1 MTYNHQNKERKYFF
15 KYNDD
20 DDNNN
25 NNYYC
30 CCYCSGSS
38 STSNSIKEECIIYF
52 VLNYYYYLMDYDDN
66 NNKEKLNMSR
76 SDILSL
82 LDDFIEQINQ
92 IRRTL
97 FGVSISALLLSPLAI
112 VLSIYLIV
120 HPSFF
125 AILEIENEF
134 GLVLSVLLSA
144 VILISSIWLIIGI
157 RQYLSLSS
165 WNSRYKEYNEQKQ
178 KIDKMIEAKYGLDNN
193 YNNDSN

>member
-1 MTYNHQNKERKYFF
+1 MTYNNNNN
-15 KYNDD
+15 NDDDDDTD

-25 NNYYC
+25 R
-30 CCYCSGSS
+30 
-38 STSNSIKEECIIYF
+38 
-52 VLNYYYYLMDYDDN
+52 
-66 NNKEKLNMSR
+66 KEKLNTSR

-97 FGVSISALLLSPLAI
+97 FGVSISALILSPLAI
-112 VLSIYLIV
+112 ILSIYLIL

-144 VILISSIWLIIGI
+144 VILISSIWLTTGI
-157 RQYLSLSS
+157 RQYRSLSS
-165 WNSRYKEYNEQKQ
+165 WNNRYKEYIEEKQ
-178 KIDKMIEAKYGLDNN
+178 KIDKMIESKYGLENTNNSNNSNDNLQQQDFK
-193 YNNDSN
+193 NDSVS